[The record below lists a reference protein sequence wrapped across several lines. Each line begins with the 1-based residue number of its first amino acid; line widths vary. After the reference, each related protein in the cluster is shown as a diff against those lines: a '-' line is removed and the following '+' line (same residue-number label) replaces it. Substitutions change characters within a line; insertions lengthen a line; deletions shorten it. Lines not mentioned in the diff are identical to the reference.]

1 MLAVF
6 LAFTVKLQIAKV
18 EISDAGGRCERTRR
32 RQTIPTSVGGQFL
45 RRGRLLGMQCGK
57 TRAAKQLL
65 SLWIFDLL
73 VAEVRFGPIRPNIG

>member
-6 LAFTVKLQIAKV
+6 LAFTVKLQIAKE

-45 RRGRLLGMQCGK
+45 RRGRLFGDAVREDPRGETIVK
-57 TRAAKQLL
+57 
-65 SLWIFDLL
+65 SLDF
-73 VAEVRFGPIRPNIG
+73 